1 MRLVK
6 ARVQNYRSII
16 DTGEF
21 EVEKLKTILVGP
33 NEAGKTVLLQALQ
46 QLNKPNDVNDFDPLR
61 DYPRSKYNDIT
72 TGRIDPTEV
81 TVVTGYFELDDVDK
95 KLIPT
100 AYHQCQ
106 YKRLKKLNNTVC
118 HALMSAPDVVCY
130 RDIKKSLLRMTSHMD
145 KSYVTED
152 GSLSPSEALNSL
164 SSDWTD
170 STKIEGDLVSI
181 IEKWLNDHY
190 QYVEEGNEV

>member
-72 TGRIDPTEV
+72 TGRIDP
-81 TVVTGYFELDDVDK
+81 
-95 KLIPT
+95 
-100 AYHQCQ
+100 
-106 YKRLKKLNNTVC
+106 
-118 HALMSAPDVVCY
+118 
-130 RDIKKSLLRMTSHMD
+130 
-145 KSYVTED
+145 
-152 GSLSPSEALNSL
+152 
-164 SSDWTD
+164 
-170 STKIEGDLVSI
+170 
-181 IEKWLNDHY
+181 
-190 QYVEEGNEV
+190 

>member
-61 DYPRSKYNDIT
+61 
-72 TGRIDPTEV
+72 
-81 TVVTGYFELDDVDK
+81 
-95 KLIPT
+95 
-100 AYHQCQ
+100 
-106 YKRLKKLNNTVC
+106 
-118 HALMSAPDVVCY
+118 
-130 RDIKKSLLRMTSHMD
+130 
-145 KSYVTED
+145 
-152 GSLSPSEALNSL
+152 
-164 SSDWTD
+164 
-170 STKIEGDLVSI
+170 
-181 IEKWLNDHY
+181 
-190 QYVEEGNEV
+190 